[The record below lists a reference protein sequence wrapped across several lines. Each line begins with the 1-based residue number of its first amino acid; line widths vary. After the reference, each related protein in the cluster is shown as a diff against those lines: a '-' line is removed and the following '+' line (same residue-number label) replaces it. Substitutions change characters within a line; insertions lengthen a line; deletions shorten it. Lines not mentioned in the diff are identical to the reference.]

1 MSKRNKILRNTDP
14 SCVQKSSQT
23 VSSRMLPR
31 KRSGGQRGGEQE
43 SGRWGA
49 PKFNFDWARR
59 RGKTETSV
67 WKFWHEVPV
76 SSRKRWR
83 ARINPLLRPIVYLW
97 SVPSSRADTSLSL
110 SLLPPCVSLSSVSLC
125 HTLTHT
131 PTNATPHLFIAFL
144 CVRDPVGVPV
154 RRLNSR
160 PLVTLLSWSTGL
172 HLCVRRR
179 QRHRRAHAH
188 RNKYKECG

>member
-59 RGKTETSV
+59 RGETETSV

-76 SSRKRWR
+76 WSRKRWR

-110 SLLPPCVSLSSVSLC
+110 SSASLC
-125 HTLTHT
+125 LSLFCLPLSHTHSHT
-131 PTNATPHLFIAFL
+131 YKRHTSPIHRISLRSWPSRCPRQAAQFSSISDALVVEHGPA
-144 CVRDPVGVPV
+144 PV
-154 RRLNSR
+154 RQEAATS
-160 PLVTLLSWSTGL
+160 
-172 HLCVRRR
+172 
-179 QRHRRAHAH
+179 QARA
-188 RNKYKECG
+188 RTQKQI